1 VDNFSGSSL
10 LVGPTAQ
17 CNAINKLIGG
27 VELLPGTGQYQIDCA
42 VIDTLPEID
51 FVLGGQKFTLAGKDY
66 VLQVANSIFSLLDG
80 NNGVNSLQ
88 LF

>member
-1 VDNFSGSSL
+1 M
-10 LVGPTAQ
+10 VGPTAQ

>member
-1 VDNFSGSSL
+1 M
-10 LVGPTAQ
+10 VGPTAQ

-27 VELLPGTGQYQIDCA
+27 VEVLPGTGQYQIDCA

-66 VLQVANSIFSLLDG
+66 VLQVANFIFFIIKWE
-80 NNGVNSLQ
+80 NGVNFLQ

>member
-1 VDNFSGSSL
+1 LVDNFAGSSL

-27 VELLPGTGQYQIDCA
+27 VEVLPGTGQYQIDCA
-42 VIDTLPEID
+42 AIDTLPEID

-66 VLQVANSIFSLLDG
+66 VLQVAIFIFS
-80 NNGVNSLQ
+80 
-88 LF
+88 